1 LRGIIPLSVRSYI
14 GALIRNYNRSKGK
27 WLTLAAEEAV
37 DSLRISLKSG
47 YGTLE
52 NDGTSYEILF
62 LTKSIDIDL
71 LISNIEN
78 ISSTI
83 LENCASINVIVN
95 ENVIIIK
102 EELFK
107 KFPGLQ
113 IKVFDENIIFPEL
126 DSLRKAI
133 SQYNTDRRS
142 WYLQQILKI
151 LFVYKQD
158 SPILIIDSDTV
169 IISPL
174 NFLNN
179 SKQLLLVGEGFHFP
193 YSRHTNDF
201 LGSPPFP
208 FSFVN
213 HCQLQLPSVMREI
226 YGENIVE
233 SLNHWLALGHS
244 TAEYSCVSEFQTY
257 GDFILRNYPEKVSL
271 FFHEHKLLD
280 LQEFPPNISSETFR
294 EIMKQ
299 KLMTQTADLVT
310 TANKHLAFPR
320 IFPSLKINI

>member
-1 LRGIIPLSVRSYI
+1 MKEIIPLSIRSYV
-14 GALIRNYNRSKGK
+14 GTLIRNHNRNKGK
-27 WLTLAAEEAV
+27 WLTVAAEEAV
-37 DSLRISLKSG
+37 ESLRISLKSG

-52 NDGTSYEILF
+52 YDGTSYEILF

-78 ISSTI
+78 ISSVV
-83 LENCASINVIVN
+83 LENCSRINIIVN
-95 ENVIIIK
+95 ENFITIK
-102 EELFK
+102 EELSTR
-107 KFPGLQ
+107 FPGLQ
-113 IKVFDENIIFPEL
+113 IKVFDENILFPEL
-126 DSLRKAI
+126 QSLRKAI

-158 SPILIIDSDTV
+158 VPILIIDSDTV

-174 NFLNN
+174 TFLNN

-193 YSRHTNDF
+193 YSRHTNEF

-213 HCQLQLPSVMREI
+213 HCQLQLPSIVREI
-226 YGENIVE
+226 YGTDIIG

-294 EIMKQ
+294 EILKR

-310 TANKHLAFPR
+310 TVNKHLAFSQ
-320 IFPSLKINI
+320 IFPSIRINK